1 VLASTHTAA
10 TTAFALLA
18 LRVSLGA
25 MITAHGLNHIFGG
38 GKLAGTAGWFESLGM
53 RPGRLNAL
61 AATATELTSGALLL
75 VGLFTPVAAAELI
88 ALMTVAIVTVHRKNG
103 YFIFRPGQGIEY
115 CFTIAVVAGVVGALG
130 PGRWSLDHALGIWRY
145 TRFQGLLIAVGL
157 GVVGAAVQLLA
168 VWRPPKPTPTA

>member
-1 VLASTHTAA
+1 VLATTHTAT

-25 MITAHGLNHIFGG
+25 MIMAHGFNHIFGG
-38 GKLAGTAGWFESLGM
+38 GRLAGTAGWFESLGM

-61 AATATELTSGALLL
+61 AATATELSSGALLL
-75 VGLFTPVAAAELI
+75 LGLATPIAAAELI

-115 CFTIAVVAGVVGALG
+115 CLTIAIVAGVVGALG
-130 PGRWSLDHALGIWRY
+130 PGPWSLDHALGLWHY
-145 TRFQGLLIAVGL
+145 TRFEGLVIAVL
-157 GVVGAAVQLLA
+157 VGVGGAAIQLLV
-168 VWRPPKPTPTA
+168 VWRPPKPTPAG